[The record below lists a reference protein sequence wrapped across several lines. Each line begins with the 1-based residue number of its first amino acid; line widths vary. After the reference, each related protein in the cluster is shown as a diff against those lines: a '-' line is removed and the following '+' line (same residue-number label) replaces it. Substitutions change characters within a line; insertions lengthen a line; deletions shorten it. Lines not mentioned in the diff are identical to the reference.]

1 MSECQSTLIVMDLPP
16 ANSRALL
23 VYIRVP
29 GDDLCERNI
38 GLADDAEAGITVF
51 DRVQLAV
58 LVIRC
63 PRRPGMGARCNGASG
78 QEREAQQTKGPHT
91 RGEKDLTEC
100 MVEGVSCEYNHK
112 RMKNT
117 KPGLE
122 IEEVRTAGLGIEGC
136 EMKAAER
143 QDKTPAS
150 VGSRMFLFRGAVHV

>member
-1 MSECQSTLIVMDLPP
+1 MDLPP
-16 ANSRALL
+16 DNLRALL
-23 VYIRVP
+23 VKIRVP
-29 GDDLCERNI
+29 EDDLCERNM
-38 GLADDAEAGITVF
+38 GPADDAEAGITVL

-78 QEREAQQTKGPHT
+78 QEREVQQTKRPHA
-91 RGEKDLTEC
+91 RGEKGLTEC
-100 MVEGVSCEYNHK
+100 MVEGVSCKYNNK
-112 RMKNT
+112 RVKKT

-122 IEEVRTAGLGIEGC
+122 IKEVRTAGLGIEGC
-136 EMKAAER
+136 EMNAAER